1 MPLNIL
7 LIEDE
12 NETASYV
19 AKGLRQAGHTVER
32 VASGSEG
39 LSQAKRQSHDLVI
52 VDRMLPDLDGLSLTR
67 QLRES
72 GVQMPVLFLTA
83 LGGVSDRVDGLEAGG
98 DDYLVKPFA
107 LSELIARV
115 NALTRRTIRVGAD
128 VQTRLHAGDLE
139 MDLIGRTVSRAGASI
154 DLQPQEF
161 KLLEYLVRHAGRIV
175 TRSMLLENVW
185 ELGFDPQTNIVESH
199 MSRLRAKLDRN
210 SPSPLIETVRGAGYI
225 LRAD

>member
-1 MPLNIL
+1 LNIL

-12 NETASYV
+12 NETATYV
-19 AKGLRQAGHTVER
+19 AKGLRQAGHAVER
-32 VASGSEG
+32 VANGSEG
-39 LSQAKRQSHDLVI
+39 LSQAKRQSHDLIV

-67 QLRES
+67 QLREH
-72 GVQMPVLFLTA
+72 GVQVPVLFLTA

-107 LSELIARV
+107 LSELVARV
-115 NALTRRTIRVGAD
+115 NALTRRTTRVDAE
-128 VQTRLHAGDLE
+128 VQTRLRAGDLE
-139 MDLIGRTVSRAGASI
+139 MDLIGRTVSRAGAAI

-161 KLLEYLVRHAGRIV
+161 KLLEYLIRHAGRIV

-199 MSRLRAKLDRN
+199 MSRLRAKLDRDSS
-210 SPSPLIETVRGAGYI
+210 SPMIETVRGAGYV
-225 LRAD
+225 LRAV

>member
-1 MPLNIL
+1 LNIL

-39 LSQAKRQSHDLVI
+39 LSLGKRQSHDLLI

-72 GVQMPVLFLTA
+72 GVQIPVLFLTA

-128 VQTRLHAGDLE
+128 VPTRLKAGDLE

-161 KLLEYLVRHAGRIV
+161 RLLEYLVRHAGRIV

-210 SPSPLIETVRGAGYI
+210 FPSPLIETVRGAGYV
-225 LRAD
+225 LRAE

>member
-1 MPLNIL
+1 MNIL

-12 NETASYV
+12 NETATYV
-19 AKGLRQAGHTVER
+19 AKGLREAGHVVER

-39 LSQAKRQSHDLVI
+39 LSLARKQSHDLLI
-52 VDRMLPDLDGLSLTR
+52 VDRLLPDLDGLSLTR
-67 QLRES
+67 QLRSS
-72 GVQMPVLFLTA
+72 GVQVPVLFLTA
-83 LGGVSDRVDGLEAGG
+83 LGGVSDRVEGLEAGG

-115 NALTRRTIRVGAD
+115 NSLTRRTTRVGAE
-128 VQTRLHAGDLE
+128 VQTRLRAGDLE
-139 MDLIGRTVSRAGASI
+139 IDLLGRTVTRGGVRL

-161 KLLEYLVRHAGRIV
+161 RLLEYLVRHAGRIV

-210 SPSPLIETVRGAGYI
+210 SSSPMIETVRGAGYL

>member
-1 MPLNIL
+1 LNIL

-12 NETASYV
+12 NETANYI
-19 AKGLRQAGHTVER
+19 AKGLRQAGHAVER
-32 VASGSEG
+32 VANGSEG
-39 LSQAKRQSHDLVI
+39 LSQAKQQTHDLIV
-52 VDRMLPDLDGLSLTR
+52 VDRLLPDLDGLSLTR

-72 GVQMPVLFLTA
+72 GVQTPVLFLTA

-107 LSELIARV
+107 LSELLARV
-115 NALTRRTIRVGAD
+115 NALTRRTTRVGAE
-128 VQTRLHAGDLE
+128 VQTRLRAGDLE
-139 MDLIGRTVSRAGASI
+139 MDLIGRTVSRAGAAI

-161 KLLEYLVRHAGRIV
+161 RLLEYLVRHAGRIV

-185 ELGFDPQTNIVESH
+185 QLGFDPQTNIVESH
-199 MSRLRAKLDRN
+199 MSRLRAKVDRN
-210 SPSPLIETVRGAGYI
+210 SPAPLIETVRGAGYV

>member
-1 MPLNIL
+1 MNIL

-32 VASGSEG
+32 VANGSEG
-39 LSQAKRQSHDLVI
+39 LSQAKRQSHDLAI

-175 TRSMLLENVW
+175 TRSMLLEIVW